1 MKINPGYI
9 TENLT
14 ESKEFYQKYLN
25 FEVKF
30 ENEFYILLENKNSVG
45 SFEISFLQP
54 NHPTQTKI
62 FQNQYSTGSYLTVEV
77 KNVDEEYDRIKKL
90 GCKIELELKDE
101 VWGDRHFVIKDPNG
115 LGIDLV
121 TYSGGN
127 Q

>member
-9 TENLT
+9 TENLK

-30 ENEFYILLENKNSVG
+30 ENEFYLLLENKNAIG
-45 SFEISFLQP
+45 NFEISFLQP
-54 NHPTQTKI
+54 NHPTQTNI
-62 FQNQYSTGSYLTVEV
+62 FQKKYSSGSYLTIEV
-77 KNVDEEYDRIKKL
+77 PNVDEEYEKLKKL
-90 GCKIELELKDE
+90 GCEIVLEIKDE
-101 VWGDRHFVIKDPNG
+101 VWGDRHFVIQDPNG